1 VGGPGL
7 DFETWVS
14 PDNGTWPHYPS
25 LKTET
30 WATHL
35 IFVRVTF
42 IRLGWPSLERYSRLV
57 DNEANMSE
65 APVTTLFSR
74 RRFFGWTSSVAAAL
88 GAAPLISSAGALV
101 DDGEDYYGKLGVAK
115 IINAAGT
122 YTTLTA
128 ACMPPVVLA
137 AVQKAALHPVRLRD
151 LQIRSG
157 EYIARRLKCEGAVV
171 TSGAA
176 GAITLATAACLQYA
190 NKIDPLSMP
199 QAIDGTKNQVI
210 VQQAHRYG
218 YDHAIFLCGARITE
232 VVTIDDYKRACAA
245 GNAIMTNFF
254 NAAEEEDGVAG
265 TAQIGREEWL
275 RIAHEHDIPCHLDA
289 AADMPP
295 ISNLWKYTG
304 MGFDL
309 VAFSGGKGMRGP
321 QNAGLLLG
329 KKHLTDLAQQNNNP
343 EEGVGRGMKV
353 AKEQIVGMV
362 AAVDWV
368 LSHTEE
374 SMQGDYQKRADLIAA
389 AVKGIPSVTAETV
402 VPRIANHI
410 PHLLVR
416 FDPSVTGCSTAEI
429 VSKLREGKPSIEL
442 NPNTGKPPNQG
453 IPSNANTLVVGV
465 WMLQPGEDAIVGRRI
480 REALTSKT

>member
-1 VGGPGL
+1 
-7 DFETWVS
+7 
-14 PDNGTWPHYPS
+14 
-25 LKTET
+25 
-30 WATHL
+30 
-35 IFVRVTF
+35 
-42 IRLGWPSLERYSRLV
+42 
-57 DNEANMSE
+57 MSE
-65 APVTTLFSR
+65 TREPANSGFSR
-74 RRFFGWTSSVAAAL
+74 RRFFRWGTSLAASLGAVPLFSSV
-88 GAAPLISSAGALV
+88 SSLASPTKELE
-101 DDGEDYYGKLGVAK
+101 GEDYYGKLGVPI

-137 AVQKAALHPVRLRD
+137 AVQQAALHPVRLHD
-151 LQIRSG
+151 LQVKSG
-157 EYIARRLKCEGAVV
+157 EYIAQRLKCEGAVV
-171 TSGAA
+171 TSGAS

-190 NKIDPLSMP
+190 NNISPTAMP
-199 QAIDGTKNQVI
+199 QAIDGLKNQVI

-218 YDHAIFLCGARITE
+218 YDHAMFLCGARVTE
-232 VVTIDDYKRACAA
+232 VITLDDYKRACAA
-245 GNAIMTNFF
+245 GNAVMTNFF
-254 NAAEEEDGVAG
+254 NGAEEDDGVAG

-275 RIAHEHDIPCHLDA
+275 RIAHEHNIPCHLDA

-343 EEGVGRGMKV
+343 GDGVGRGMKV

-374 SMQGDYQKRADLIAA
+374 SMQGDYQKRVDAIVAQ
-389 AVKGIPSVTAETV
+389 VKGIPGVKTETV
-402 VPRIANHI
+402 VPKIANHV
-410 PHLLVR
+410 PHLLIR
-416 FDPSVTGCSTAEI
+416 FDPSVSGVTTKDI
-429 VSKLREGKPSIEL
+429 VAVLREGKPSIEL
-442 NPNTGKPPNQG
+442 NPNTGQPPNQG
-453 IPSNANTLVVGV
+453 IPSDANTLVVGV
-465 WMLQPGEDAIVGRRI
+465 WMLQPGEDLVVGRRI
-480 REALTSKT
+480 REALTHQS

>member
-1 VGGPGL
+1 VSASTGPQAGIL
-7 DFETWVS
+7 
-14 PDNGTWPHYPS
+14 
-25 LKTET
+25 
-30 WATHL
+30 
-35 IFVRVTF
+35 
-42 IRLGWPSLERYSRLV
+42 
-57 DNEANMSE
+57 
-65 APVTTLFSR
+65 SR
-74 RRFFGWTSSVAAAL
+74 RRFFRWTSSLAAMM
-88 GAAPLISSAGALV
+88 GAAPLLASEKALAATATQV
-101 DDGEDYYGKLGVAK
+101 EGEGDDYYDKLGVAK

-128 ACMPPVVLA
+128 ACMPPIVLA
-137 AVQKAALHPVRLRD
+137 AVQKSALHPVRLGD
-151 LQIRSG
+151 LQIKAG
-157 EYIARRLKCEGAVV
+157 EYIAQRLKCEGAVI
-171 TSGAA
+171 TSGAS

-190 NKIDPLSMP
+190 NNISPLAMP
-199 QAIDGTKNQVI
+199 QAIDGLKNQVI
-210 VQQAHRYG
+210 VQRAHRYG
-218 YDHAIFLCGARITE
+218 YDHAMFLCGARVTE
-232 VVTIDDYKRACAA
+232 VVTLDDYKRACSA

-275 RIAHEHDIPCHLDA
+275 RIAHDHNIPCHLDA

-329 KKHLTDLAQQNNNP
+329 KKHLTDLANQNNNP
-343 EEGVGRGMKV
+343 GDGVGRGMKV

-374 SMQGDYQKRADLIAA
+374 SMQGDYQKRADLISH
-389 AVKGIPSVTAETV
+389 AVKGVPSVTTETV
-402 VPRIANHI
+402 VPKIANHV
-410 PHLLVR
+410 PHLLIC
-416 FDPSVTGCSTAEI
+416 FDPAVTGVTTAEVVKI
-429 VSKLREGKPSIEL
+429 LREGTPSIEL
-442 NPNTGKPPNQG
+442 NPNTGHAPNQG

-465 WMLQPGEDAIVGRRI
+465 WMLQPGEDAVVGHRI
-480 REALTSKT
+480 RAALTKAT

>member
-1 VGGPGL
+1 
-7 DFETWVS
+7 
-14 PDNGTWPHYPS
+14 
-25 LKTET
+25 
-30 WATHL
+30 
-35 IFVRVTF
+35 
-42 IRLGWPSLERYSRLV
+42 
-57 DNEANMSE
+57 MSKPAE
-65 APVTTLFSR
+65 LTDKRFSR
-74 RRFFGWTSSVAAAL
+74 RRFFRWTGGLAAGLGVARSFASPTAE
-88 GAAPLISSAGALV
+88 V
-101 DDGEDYYGKLGVAK
+101 DGEDYYDKLGVPK

-151 LQIRSG
+151 LQTKSG
-157 EYIARRLKCEGAVV
+157 EYIAQRLKCEGAVV

-176 GAITLATAACLQYA
+176 GAITLATAACLQAA
-190 NKIDPLSMP
+190 NNISPMAMP
-199 QAIDGTKNQVI
+199 QAIDGFKNQVI
-210 VQQAHRYG
+210 VQRAHRYG
-218 YDHAIFLCGARITE
+218 YDHAMFLCGARVTE
-232 VVTIDDYKRACAA
+232 VVTLDDYKRACAA

-254 NAAEEEDGVAG
+254 NAAEEEDGEAG

-275 RIAHEHDIPCHLDA
+275 SIAHQHNIPCHLDA

-353 AKEQIVGMV
+353 AKEQIVGMA

-374 SMQGDYQKRADLIAA
+374 SMQGDYQKRADLIIA
-389 AVKGIPSVTAETV
+389 AVKGIPTVTTQTV
-402 VPRIANHI
+402 VPKIANHV
-410 PHLLVR
+410 PHVLIR
-416 FDPSVTGCSTAEI
+416 FDPSVRGVTTTEVLTA
-429 VSKLREGKPSIEL
+429 LREGKPSIEL
-442 NPNTGKPPNQG
+442 NPNSGQPANQG
-453 IPSNANTLVVGV
+453 IPSDANTLVVGV
-465 WMLQPGEDAIVGRRI
+465 WMLQPGEDVIVARRI
-480 REALTSKT
+480 RETLTSRG